1 MNKKL
6 ISLVLGIMCFLLT
19 FGIAVQIKTVNG
31 TGTTVSTNS
40 KENELR
46 DAVLKAKE
54 KYELYD
60 NKAHSGLEAAE
71 NLKELSKRFEKIGYK
86 IVVSRGDIKK
96 GSK

>member
-46 DAVLKAKE
+46 NAVLKAKE
-54 KYELYD
+54 KYDNLY
-60 NKAHSGLEAAE
+60 AFRRWQYRL
-71 NLKELSKRFEKIGYK
+71 
-86 IVVSRGDIKK
+86 
-96 GSK
+96 